1 MSTKK
6 MAATFEDHARL
17 YIRKGWWVVPL
28 WHSTT
33 EGCECGDP
41 LCEVPGQHP
50 TRSVVSDASETE
62 EAAASWSPGFDI
74 PNLGIVTGSASGIV
88 AIASPVAVIAE
99 ESLGKLLAEYDVSIK
114 TTEIISTVA
123 RALLYKMPP
132 GYPVLP
138 ESSTFPGIGSARI
151 IGEGGFV
158 VAPPSSDAFTGEC
171 YRWSRIDSM
180 VTISAKLLDFVM
192 GISQALHH
200 IPLLKTK
207 IPLPTATGYLRRFYR
222 NLVASGVDP
231 NDARDLTRRKAGGL
245 TPPQPP
251 EELDRILK
259 EEALVPAK
267 GGEE

>member
-1 MSTKK
+1 MSKKK
-6 MAATFEDHARL
+6 MTATFEDHARL

-33 EGCECGDP
+33 EGCGCVDP

-50 TRSVVSDASETE
+50 IRSVVSDASEIE
-62 EAAASWSPGFDI
+62 EAAVFWAPGFEI

-88 AIASPVAVIAE
+88 AIVSPVAEITE
-99 ESLGKLLAEYDVSIK
+99 GSLGKLLVEYDVSIK
-114 TTEIISTVA
+114 TTEIISTITRV
-123 RALLYKMPP
+123 LLYRIPP

-158 VAPPSSDAFTGEC
+158 VAPPSSDVFTGEC
-171 YRWSRIDSM
+171 YRWHRIDSM
-180 VTISAKLLDFVM
+180 ITISAKLLDFVL
-192 GISQALHH
+192 GISQASH

-207 IPLPTATGYLRRFYR
+207 IPQHAANGYLKWFYR

-231 NDARDLTRRKAGGL
+231 NDARELTHRKAGGL
-245 TPPQPP
+245 APPYPP
-251 EELDRILK
+251 EELDRMLK

>member
-6 MAATFEDHARL
+6 MTATSEDHALL
-17 YIRKGWWVVPL
+17 YIRKGLWVVPL

-33 EGCECGDP
+33 EGCGCGDP

-50 TRSVVSDASETE
+50 IRSVVSDASENE
-62 EAAASWSPGFDI
+62 EAAATWAPGFEI

-88 AIASPVAVIAE
+88 AIASPVTEIAE

-114 TTEIISTVA
+114 TTEIISTVT
-123 RALLYKMPP
+123 RALLYRIPP

-138 ESSTFPGIGSARI
+138 ESSTFPGIASARI

-158 VAPPSSDAFTGEC
+158 VAPPSSDVFTGEC

-180 VTISAKLLDFVM
+180 VTISAKLLDFIL
-192 GISQALHH
+192 GISQALH
-200 IPLLKTK
+200 IPLLKTE
-207 IPLPTATGYLRRFYR
+207 IPQPTAYGYLRWFYR

-231 NDARDLTRRKAGGL
+231 HDAGELARRKASGIA
-245 TPPQPP
+245 PPLPP
-251 EELDRILK
+251 EDLDQMLK
-259 EEALVPAK
+259 EEAAGSAK
-267 GGEE
+267 GGAE

>member
-1 MSTKK
+1 

-33 EGCECGDP
+33 EGCGCGDP
-41 LCEVPGQHP
+41 LCELPGQHP
-50 TRSVVSDASETE
+50 IRSVVSDASVID
-62 EAAASWSPGFDI
+62 EAAVSWAPGFEI

-88 AIASPVAVIAE
+88 AIVGPVTEITE
-99 ESLGKLLAEYDVSIK
+99 GSLGKLLAEYDVSSK
-114 TTEIISTVA
+114 TTEIISTA
-123 RALLYKMPP
+123 TRALLYRMPT

-138 ESSTFPGIGSARI
+138 ESSTFPEMRSPRI

-158 VAPPSSDAFTGEC
+158 VAPPSSDAFAGEC

-180 VTISAKLLDFVM
+180 VTISAKLLDFVL
-192 GISQALHH
+192 GISQASH
-200 IPLLKTK
+200 IPLPKTE
-207 IPLPTATGYLRRFYR
+207 IPLPTAMAYLRRFYR

-231 NDARDLTRRKAGGL
+231 NDARELTRRKAGGL
-245 TPPQPP
+245 APPQPP
-251 EELDRILK
+251 EELDRMLK
-259 EEALVPAK
+259 EEGAGPAK